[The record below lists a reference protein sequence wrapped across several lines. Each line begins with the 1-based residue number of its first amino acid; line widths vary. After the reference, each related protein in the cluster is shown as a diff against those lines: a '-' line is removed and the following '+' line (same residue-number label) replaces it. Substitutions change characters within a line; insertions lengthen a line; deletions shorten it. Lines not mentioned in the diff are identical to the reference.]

1 MSKLAQTRPILFKE
15 ILRYRFFDLIT
26 CSLCVALFI
35 IPNIIFNIF
44 IESSFLNEFYLI
56 NYIVVYS
63 LKIICFIIFGLGVS
77 GGLYFMK
84 RLTFGEGASVRTD
97 FFLGIRKNYKTFIL
111 IYLLIGF
118 IYALIKINNAILIT
132 IFSNN
137 ALLIAIFN
145 AISYIFLMLII
156 IISIFMQTQTI
167 LYKASFIQL
176 FINAVKF
183 LVGNIFKNIGIF
195 LLTMFPFIIIEFVHN
210 YIVSYIAI
218 CFYGLIYFAIA
229 LLIINLYS
237 NSIFD
242 KSINKDYF
250 PEMIRK
256 GLNND

>member
-97 FFLGIRKNYKTFIL
+97 FFLGIRKNFKMFSL
-111 IYLLIGF
+111 IYFFIGLF
-118 IYALIKINNAILIT
+118 YALVKINNAILSITFSDNMFIMT
-132 IFSNN
+132 IFNGIN
-137 ALLIAIFN
+137 
-145 AISYIFLMLII
+145 YTFLMLII

-167 LYKASFIQL
+167 LYKATFFQL
-176 FINAVKF
+176 LKNSIKF

-195 LLTMFPFIIIEFVHN
+195 LLTMFPFIIIEFIQN
-210 YIVSYIAI
+210 SLISYVCI

-237 NSIFD
+237 NSVFD